1 MHHEAMYEADRGIR
15 RSHYYDD
22 DGMTAGQRDELI
34 WKLHQRG
41 LSQGKIA
48 RQLGNTITQQ
58 GISRALKRI
67 AAGRVGAGPRG

>member
-1 MHHEAMYEADRGIR
+1 MHHGAMYEADRGIR
-15 RSHYYDD
+15 RSYYYDD
-22 DGMTAGQRDELI
+22 GGMTAGQRDELI

-41 LSQGKIA
+41 FSQGKIA